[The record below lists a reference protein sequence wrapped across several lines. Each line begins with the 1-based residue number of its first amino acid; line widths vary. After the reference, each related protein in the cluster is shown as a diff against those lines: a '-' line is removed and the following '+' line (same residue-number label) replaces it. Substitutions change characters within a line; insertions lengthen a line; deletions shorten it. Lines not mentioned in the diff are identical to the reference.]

1 MYEKSEFILMVP
13 KGLINVSLH
22 VTVFVFETVGTLAMD
37 LLISHSK
44 GSKHL
49 INYLSYL
56 VLNYMTGE

>member
-1 MYEKSEFILMVP
+1 MVP

-22 VTVFVFETVGTLAMD
+22 VIAYVFNMLGTLAMD

-49 INYLSYL
+49 INCISYL
-56 VLNYMTGE
+56 MLNYMTGE

>member
-1 MYEKSEFILMVP
+1 MVP

-22 VTVFVFETVGTLAMD
+22 VIAYVFNMLGTLAMD

-49 INYLSYL
+49 INCISYL
-56 VLNYMTGE
+56 MLNYMTGEWTRCIKH